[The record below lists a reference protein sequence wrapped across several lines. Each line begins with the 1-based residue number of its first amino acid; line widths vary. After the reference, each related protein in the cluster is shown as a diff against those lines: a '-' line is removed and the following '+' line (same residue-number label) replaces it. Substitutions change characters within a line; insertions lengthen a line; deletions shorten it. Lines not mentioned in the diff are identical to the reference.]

1 MTIHS
6 PGVAAD
12 AIAGPADSAAMGPA
26 LSRAAAVVAERAPTT
41 RGPGSFRVAFVD
53 ALWNLTADEVD
64 NLGRVSSREVVFS

>member
-26 LSRAAAVVAERAPTT
+26 LSRAAAVVAA
-41 RGPGSFRVAFVD
+41 GMLHAAIFRDSGDPVTNRMYDGQDLA
-53 ALWNLTADEVD
+53 
-64 NLGRVSSREVVFS
+64 